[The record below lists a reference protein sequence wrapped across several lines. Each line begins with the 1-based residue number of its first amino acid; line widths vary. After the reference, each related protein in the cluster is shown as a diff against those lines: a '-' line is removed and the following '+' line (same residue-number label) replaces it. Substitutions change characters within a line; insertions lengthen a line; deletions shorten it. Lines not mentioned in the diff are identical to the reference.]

1 MFKIETGYYLEL
13 LTPKIMKLLGSTK
26 SKITKNENRE
36 NKPGLGITEV
46 VLIHRKVVNN
56 RYQQNLKSK
65 KVKKWQDIQFN
76 KEIEYLQNAIDFC
89 LSLKIW
95 GKILVKISQN
105 WNSKYSQRFLDH
117 SKQMRLKPLQKESF
131 KKQRKQPAI

>member
-1 MFKIETGYYLEL
+1 MT
-13 LTPKIMKLLGSTK
+13 
-26 SKITKNENRE
+26 
-36 NKPGLGITEV
+36 
-46 VLIHRKVVNN
+46 
-56 RYQQNLKSK
+56 RYSVQRTDRIFIKRY
-65 KVKKWQDIQFN
+65 W
-76 KEIEYLQNAIDFC
+76 FC